1 MRMVGYSRG
10 GKRFE
15 VDEREEGKDEAKL
28 VKRRKQI
35 KYKKIGTYDFKISWS
50 NGLKSTFVFTFTLNM
65 TF

>member
-1 MRMVGYSRG
+1 MVGYSRG

-35 KYKKIGTYDFKISWS
+35 KNKTKKKE
-50 NGLKSTFVFTFTLNM
+50 K
-65 TF
+65 

>member
-1 MRMVGYSRG
+1 MVGYSRG

-35 KYKKIGTYDFKISWS
+35 KYKKIGTYDFKIS
-50 NGLKSTFVFTFTLNM
+50 
-65 TF
+65 

>member
-1 MRMVGYSRG
+1 MVGYSRG

-35 KYKKIGTYDFKISWS
+35 KYKKINKREVASM
-50 NGLKSTFVFTFTLNM
+50 GLRIIFSEKGSHHPI
-65 TF
+65 